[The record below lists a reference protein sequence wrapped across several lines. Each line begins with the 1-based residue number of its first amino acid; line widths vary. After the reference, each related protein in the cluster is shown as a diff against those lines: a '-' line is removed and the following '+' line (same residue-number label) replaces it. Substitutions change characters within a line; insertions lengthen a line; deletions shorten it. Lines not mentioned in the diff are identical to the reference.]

1 MNVYIKFNATYKIYN
16 SFCSDDE
23 QVFLDREV
31 DSENRCYYLTVTT
44 VPSLHDCYDCRM
56 VAASF
61 DEEGKTNLQC
71 NSVQAS
77 LYSL

>member
-1 MNVYIKFNATYKIYN
+1 MKKFSIPLLNCCYIRNVCCC
-16 SFCSDDE
+16 SSDDE

-61 DEEGKTNLQC
+61 DEEGR
-71 NSVQAS
+71 S
-77 LYSL
+77 LL